1 MEAEKRISEIDWSW
15 AISTINRVVND
26 QLKTIEMDEDLT
38 PEKRQKLC
46 SEIEKSWQRILRG

>member
-38 PEKRQKLC
+38 PEKRQQLC